1 MKSVTIREAQH
12 NLAKILKDV
21 ERGETVEILRRS
33 VPVARLSPVDSVEP
47 EVKPVDWT
55 WVEERRRKIWGI
67 VALPQWMRYSTICAA
82 SDDHALFG
90 HRGCIEIA
98 HH

>member
-55 WVEERRRKIWGI
+55 WVEERRRKIWGDRCI
-67 VALPQWMRYSTICAA
+67 TTMDEIL
-82 SDDHALFG
+82 DDL
-90 HRGCIEIA
+90 RGERRPCSIWTQGL
-98 HH
+98 H